1 MRVRCW
7 KVARKNCKTGVVLL
21 NMGGPDTL
29 DDVQPFLYN
38 LFCDREIIRLGP
50 AFLQKPLAW
59 LISRRRA
66 AKSKANYAQIG
77 EGSPLKN
84 ITVHQAKALE
94 ESLREDG
101 DYSVAIAMRYWPP
114 LADEAIESQ
123 LRQGVSRIIVLTLYP
138 HFSKATTGSSVSHFR
153 SCLNRLAP
161 GFPLKVITHWPTQT
175 SYIKALADNIT
186 VGLQTFASPEVV
198 VVYSAHSLP
207 VSFIEEGDPYV
218 DHIKETI
225 QAIER
230 ITGSPGRLCYQ
241 SKSGPVEWLSPST
254 PEMLEQLATE
264 GCKNILM
271 VPISFVSDH
280 IETLYEISILYKEMA
295 EHLGIRLQACASLNL
310 NPTFIQALRELVIE
324 ESNGA

>member
-1 MRVRCW
+1 
-7 KVARKNCKTGVVLL
+7 
-21 NMGGPDTL
+21 MGGPDTL

-38 LFCDREIIRLGP
+38 LFCDREIISLGP

-77 EGSPLKN
+77 DGSPLKN
-84 ITVHQAKALE
+84 ITVNQAKALE
-94 ESLREDG
+94 ESLRADG
-101 DYSVAIAMRYWPP
+101 DYSVTIAMRYWPP
-114 LADEAIESQ
+114 LADEAIES
-123 LRQGVSRIIVLTLYP
+123 LLKQGVSRIIVLTLYP

-153 SCLNRLAP
+153 NCLNRLAP
-161 GFPLKVITHWPTQT
+161 GLPVRVIANWPTQT

-186 VGLQTFASPEVV
+186 NGLRTFDSPKVT

-218 DHIKETI
+218 DHIKQTI
-225 QAIER
+225 LAIEN
-230 ITGSPGRLCYQ
+230 ITGTLGRLCYQ
-241 SKSGPVEWLSPST
+241 SRSGPVEWLSPST
-254 PEMLEQLATE
+254 PDMLEQLATE

-280 IETLYEISILYKEMA
+280 IETLFEISILYKQGA
-295 EHLGIRLQACASLNL
+295 ARLGMHLQACASLNL
-310 NPTFIQALRELVIE
+310 NPTFIQALRELVID
-324 ESNGA
+324 ESNGS